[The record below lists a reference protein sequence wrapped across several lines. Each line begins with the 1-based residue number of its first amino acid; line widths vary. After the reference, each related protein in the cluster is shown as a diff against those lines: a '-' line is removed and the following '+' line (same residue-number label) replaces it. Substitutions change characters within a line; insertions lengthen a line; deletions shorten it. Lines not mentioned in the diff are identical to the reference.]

1 MLQSFLNGTLC
12 FGGACVTTL
21 VNGRGSWVKHY
32 AWTTDG
38 ETFNVYVMYF
48 GSADGRGREHIEHD
62 FGVRLAL

>member
-1 MLQSFLNGTLC
+1 M
-12 FGGACVTTL
+12 TTL